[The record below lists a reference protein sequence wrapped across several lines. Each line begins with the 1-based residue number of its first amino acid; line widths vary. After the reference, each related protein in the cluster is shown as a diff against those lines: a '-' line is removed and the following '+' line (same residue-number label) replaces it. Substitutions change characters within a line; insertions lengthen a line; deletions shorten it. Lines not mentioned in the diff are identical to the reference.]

1 MKTGKICVGIGEEI
15 QMKKKIGMALISLL
29 ALVGLGACKDN
40 QAASENKDKKL
51 QIVATF
57 YPMYDFTKNIVG
69 DAGEVS
75 LLMPAGSEPHD
86 YEPSAKDM
94 AKITDADVFVYH
106 NENMEAWVPSAV
118 KSWKKGEPNVIE
130 GTKDMLLLPGG
141 EEEHDHS
148 HEEGHHHD
156 YDPHTWVSP
165 HRAIKEVTSIKNQ
178 LVKLYPEKKT
188 DFEKN
193 AKAYL
198 AKLETLD
205 KEYSDTLKA
214 AKQKN
219 FVTQHTAFGYL
230 ALDYGLNQMGISGI
244 NPDQEPDPSR
254 IAELKHYVEDNDI
267 RYIYFENN
275 NQGKAA
281 KTLADETKVN
291 LEVLNPLES
300 LTKKQMD
307 AGEDYI
313 SVMKENLSALK
324 KTTDVAGKEIKPEA
338 QAETEQTIYNG
349 YFKDSQVKDRK
360 LSDYAGDWQSVY
372 PLLQEGALDQVFD
385 YKAKIKKDKTAA
397 EYKSYYE
404 TGYKTDVNEI
414 KITDK
419 QIDFIVDGKH
429 HKYTY
434 EYKGYEILT
443 YEKGNRGVRFTFE
456 TKDPDAGNYKYV
468 QFSDHGIAPAK
479 AAHFHIYFGGE
490 SQKALLE
497 EMDNWPTYYPVKMS
511 GHTIAQ
517 EMLAH

>member
-1 MKTGKICVGIGEEI
+1 
-15 QMKKKIGMALISLL
+15 MKKKIGMALISLL

-230 ALDYGLNQMGISGI
+230 ALDYGLNQVGISGI

-360 LSDYAGDWQSVY
+360 LSDYAGDW
-372 PLLQEGALDQVFD
+372 
-385 YKAKIKKDKTAA
+385 
-397 EYKSYYE
+397 
-404 TGYKTDVNEI
+404 
-414 KITDK
+414 
-419 QIDFIVDGKH
+419 
-429 HKYTY
+429 
-434 EYKGYEILT
+434 
-443 YEKGNRGVRFTFE
+443 
-456 TKDPDAGNYKYV
+456 
-468 QFSDHGIAPAK
+468 
-479 AAHFHIYFGGE
+479 
-490 SQKALLE
+490 
-497 EMDNWPTYYPVKMS
+497 
-511 GHTIAQ
+511 
-517 EMLAH
+517 